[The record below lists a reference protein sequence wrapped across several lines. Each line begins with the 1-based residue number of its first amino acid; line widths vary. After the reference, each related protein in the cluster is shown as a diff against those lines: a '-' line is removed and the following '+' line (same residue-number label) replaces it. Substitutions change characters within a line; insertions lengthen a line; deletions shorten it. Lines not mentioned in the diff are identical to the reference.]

1 MFFEINLFKYL
12 ILINIRI
19 SLEILANTQFY
30 LVSLIASNF
39 NKYKCI
45 QMLNFLLHDMEF
57 TGN

>member
-1 MFFEINLFKYL
+1 MFFEINLSKYL
-12 ILINIRI
+12 IIINIRI

-30 LVSLIASNF
+30 LVSLKASNF

-45 QMLNFLLHDMEF
+45 QMFIFFLHDMVF